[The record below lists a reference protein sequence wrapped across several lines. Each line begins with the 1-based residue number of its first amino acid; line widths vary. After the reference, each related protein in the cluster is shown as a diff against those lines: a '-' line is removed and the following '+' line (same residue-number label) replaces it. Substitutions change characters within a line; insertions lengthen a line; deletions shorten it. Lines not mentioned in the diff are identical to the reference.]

1 MEFSFV
7 VSGHPVPKARARVV
21 AKNAA
26 GETRSH
32 SFTPPKTKNY
42 EATVRLVAS
51 SARPSGW
58 PTRARYEV
66 TLRALRASARGDLDN
81 ICKAVKDACNGVAWV
96 DDARVYKLDAEMFDG
111 AERPRV
117 EVRVVARPIRCKLRR
132 CGYRE
137 TLFPDEQGRCE
148 PCAAKAAARKA

>member
-1 MEFSFV
+1 MELSFV
-7 VSGHPVPKARARVV
+7 VPGHPTPKARGRTVR
-21 AKNAA
+21 KE
-26 GETRSH
+26 GKTH
-32 SFTPPKTKNY
+32 TFTPAKTANY

-58 PTRARYEV
+58 PLRARYEV
-66 TLRALRASARGDLDN
+66 TLRALRAVARGDLDN

-111 AERPRV
+111 CENPRV
-117 EVRVVARPIRCKLRR
+117 EVRVVARPVKCKNER
-132 CGYRE
+132 CGRRE

-148 PCAAKAAARKA
+148 VCSAKSSARRAS